1 ERVEFWEIVGLLH
14 DLDFEMYP
22 DEHCVKQRELMTEL
36 DLDKSIIAC
45 TIMVAL
51 ASNGVAPFSPAF
63 KADLKPNPVD
73 SIPIVKNN
81 IKQI

>member
-1 ERVEFWEIVGLLH
+1 
-14 DLDFEMYP
+14 
-22 DEHCVKQRELMTEL
+22 
-36 DLDKSIIAC
+36 
-45 TIMVAL
+45 MVAL

-81 IKQI
+81 IKQIIDIDIKFVLILLFICFTTNMFNPLK